1 YTDTVLDLN
10 GAVYTTG
17 SGAFTES
24 GATVLTS
31 GVTIDTTAG
40 NQNIV
45 FQNAGTIDGGQP
57 LALKAGSGAITIGG
71 AVGGTAAL
79 TSLTAS
85 GGTIALD
92 GSAYTTLLRSYTDT
106 VLDLNGAV
114 YTTGSGAFTESGA
127 TVLTSGVTI
136 NT

>member
-1 YTDTVLDLN
+1 
-10 GAVYTTG
+10 AAYTTG

-31 GVTIDTTAG
+31 GVTVDTSAG

-45 FQNAGTIDGGQP
+45 FQNAGTIDGGQT

-71 AVGGTAAL
+71 AVGGTTAL

-85 GGTIALD
+85 GGT
-92 GSAYTTLLRSYTDT
+92 TTLGSNVT
-106 VLDLNGAV
+106 
-114 YTTGSGAFTESGA
+114 TTGPQTLTQTGPGAALTLTQNLITRQ
-127 TVLTSGVTI
+127 TVT
-136 NT
+136 